1 MIPVSIVTGFL
12 GSGKTT
18 LIGRILRDPGFART
32 AVIVN
37 EFGEIGLDHE
47 LIAASTE
54 NLLALT
60 TGCLCCAIRSDLVAT
75 LIDLAARQGKGE
87 LSFDR
92 VLIETSGLA
101 DPAPIL
107 HALMTDRDIA
117 ATYATGCI
125 ITVVDSLLGGATLDR
140 HAEAR
145 RQAALADV
153 LLLSKT
159 DIAGNPSELRVR
171 LSAMNP
177 GALLRDA
184 DQLQAEDALTSGDTV
199 RQLARLEALPSSS
212 AASPF
217 VRGVHTSG
225 ISSFTLQRDRPVPA
239 LALTLLLEALAEHCG
254 QKLLRLKGLVDIAEM
269 PGKPAVIHGVQHVV
283 AAPVFLDRWPSADH
297 RTRIVFITSGV
308 PTHLPARLLD
318 VIEEEVLE
326 ETERWS

>member
-18 LIGRILRDPGFART
+18 LIGRVLRDPGFART

-37 EFGEIGLDHE
+37 EFGEIGLDHD

-60 TGCLCCAIRSDLVAT
+60 TGCLCCAVRGDLVAT
-75 LIDLAARQGKGE
+75 LSDLAERQGRE
-87 LSFDR
+87 EVRFDR
-92 VLIETSGLA
+92 VLIETSGMA

-107 HALMTDRDIA
+107 QALMTDRDVA
-117 ATYATGCI
+117 AIYETGAI
-125 ITVVDSLLGGATLDR
+125 VTVVDSLLGETTLDR
-140 HAEAR
+140 HVEAR

-159 DIAGNPSELRVR
+159 DISGAPSGLRDR
-171 LSAMNP
+171 LWAMNP
-177 GALLRDA
+177 GALLCDA
-184 DQLQAEDALTSGDTV
+184 EQFRAADVFTSGNTA
-199 RQLARLEALPSSS
+199 RQLARLEALAPPP

-217 VRGVHTSG
+217 GRGAHTGG
-225 ISSFTLQRDRPVPA
+225 ISSFTLQRSRPVPA

-254 QKLLRLKGLVDIAEM
+254 AKLLRLKGLVDIAEM

-283 AAPVFLDRWPSADH
+283 AAPVFLDDWPSTDH
-297 RTRIVFITSGV
+297 TTRIVFIASGV
-308 PTHLPARLLD
+308 PPHLPVRLLD
-318 VIEEEVLE
+318 AIEEEVLE